1 MNPNGTAKPPEQSL
15 QARGA
20 ALRLVATYALF
31 SFLWILFSDN
41 AVGYLF
47 SDPAQIVLVSTL
59 KGWLFVAVTSLLLY
73 VLARRLFAK
82 IQAHARRELDARSES
97 ARTHQLLATL
107 VDSSSDVIFAK
118 DLSGR
123 YLLFNREAGRIT
135 GRDPG
140 AVIGQG
146 DAAIFPPAHTERVQS
161 NDRTAI
167 AENRVGTY
175 EETLP
180 TVDGERVFL
189 TTKGPL
195 RNDNSE
201 VIGLFGIARDI
212 TERKRAEDSVRKS
225 EANLRTLFED
235 NASVMLLMDQVTGNI
250 IEANTAAVQF
260 YGYPR
265 DRLRRMN
272 ISEINTLPPE
282 QLVQARLR
290 AANGDRQV
298 FYFPHRLA
306 SGEVRDVEV
315 HTTPIQR
322 DGRTLLLS
330 IIHDVTQRRRAEH
343 SLRESEERFRLAMN
357 ASNQGWF
364 DLDLATGAIN
374 VSPEYV
380 RMIGYEPGE
389 FKSDLRHWL
398 SNIHPDDRDGVSA
411 VLEACTE
418 NGGPCTMEYRRRTK
432 SGLWRWIRSV
442 GKIVEWNA
450 DRKAVRMIGIHTDI
464 TERKE
469 MEDQIRQLAFFDPL
483 TRLPNRRLLNDRLS
497 RAMATSKRSGR
508 YCALM
513 FSDLDNFKPLN
524 DLHGHEAGDLLL
536 VEVAERLK
544 NCVRE
549 MDTVA
554 RFGGDEFVIMICE
567 LDTDKSESAAQAASV
582 AEKIRIA
589 LARPYVLTIQT
600 DEQALKTVEHHCSA
614 SIGVTLFINHEA
626 SQGNILKE
634 ADNAMYAAKEAGR
647 NMIRFFDEKPA
658 ISKQAAASS

>member
-1 MNPNGTAKPPEQSL
+1 MNPNSLKNMPEHPMH
-15 QARGA
+15 AGRA
-20 ALRLVATYALF
+20 ALRLVTAYALF
-31 SFLWILFSDN
+31 SFLWILFSDK

-73 VLARRLFAK
+73 VLARRLFAQ
-82 IQAHARRELDARSES
+82 IQAHVRRELDARSEN

-107 VDSSSDVIFAK
+107 VDSSSDVIFVK

-135 GRDPG
+135 GRDPS
-140 AVIGQG
+140 AVIGHD
-146 DAAIFPPAHTERVQS
+146 DAAIFPPAHIERVQS

-167 AENRVGTY
+167 DEKRVGTY

-195 RNDNSE
+195 RGDDGE
-201 VIGLFGIARDI
+201 VMGVFGIARDI
-212 TERKRAEDSVRKS
+212 TERKRAEESVRKS
-225 EANLRTLFED
+225 ETDLRKLFEE
-235 NASVMLLMDQVTGNI
+235 NTSVMLLMDQITGHI
-250 IEANTAAVQF
+250 IEANAAAVQF

-265 DRLRRMN
+265 ERLRRMS

-306 SGEVRDVEV
+306 SGEIRDVEV

-322 DGRTLLLS
+322 DGRKLLLS
-330 IIHDVTQRRRAEH
+330 IVHDITLRKQAEQ

-364 DLDLATGAIN
+364 DLDLETGAIN

-380 RMIGYEPGE
+380 RMIGYEPSE

-398 SNIHPDDRDGVSA
+398 SNIHSEDRDAVSA
-411 VLEACTE
+411 ALEACAE

-432 SGLWRWIRSV
+432 AGLWRWIRSV
-442 GKIVEWNA
+442 GKIVEWNT

-508 YCALM
+508 YCAVM

-524 DLHGHEAGDLLL
+524 DLHGHEVGDLLL
-536 VEVAERLK
+536 IEVAERLK

-554 RFGGDEFVIMICE
+554 RFGGDEFVIVICE
-567 LDTDKSESAAQAASV
+567 LDIDKTESAAQAAAV
-582 AEKIRIA
+582 AEKIRVA
-589 LARPYVLTIQT
+589 LARPYVLTIEADGQSV
-600 DEQALKTVEHHCSA
+600 KTVEHHCSA

-626 SQGNILKE
+626 SQGDILKE

-647 NMIRFFDEKPA
+647 NMIRFFEAKA
-658 ISKQAAASS
+658 EAAQGVASP

>member
-1 MNPNGTAKPPEQSL
+1 MNPPNGTAKPPEQ
-15 QARGA
+15 QVHARSA

-31 SFLWILFSDN
+31 SFLWILFSDK

-118 DLSGR
+118 DLAGR

-135 GRDPG
+135 GCDSG
-140 AVIGQG
+140 TVIGK
-146 DAAIFPPAHTERVQS
+146 DDTAIFPPEYAEPLRS

-167 AENRVGTY
+167 AEDRVWTH

-180 TVDGERVFL
+180 TVAGERIFL

-195 RNDNSE
+195 RSDSGE
-201 VIGLFGIARDI
+201 VMGVFGIARDI
-212 TERKRAEDSVRKS
+212 TERKQAEDSVRKS
-225 EANLRTLFED
+225 EANLRTLFEE
-235 NASVMLLMDQVTGNI
+235 NTSVMLLMDQVTGNI
-250 IEANTAAVQF
+250 IEANAAAVQF

-265 DRLRRMN
+265 DRLQHMN
-272 ISEINTLPPE
+272 IGDINTLPPE
-282 QLVQARLR
+282 QIAQARLR
-290 AANGDRQV
+290 AVNGDRRV

-306 SGEVRDVEV
+306 SGELRDVEV
-315 HTTPIQR
+315 HTTPIRQ
-322 DGRTLLLS
+322 DGRPLLLS
-330 IIHDVTQRRRAEH
+330 IIHDVTQRRRAEQ

-357 ASNQGWF
+357 ASSQGWF
-364 DLDLATGAIN
+364 DLDLASGAIN

-380 RMIGYEPGE
+380 RMIGYDPAE
-389 FKSDLRHWL
+389 FKSDLGHWL
-398 SNIHPDDRDGVSA
+398 SNVHPDDRDSVSA
-411 VLEACTE
+411 AVEACIE
-418 NGGPCTMEYRRRTK
+418 NGGPCTMEYRRRAR
-432 SGLWRWIRSV
+432 SGHWRWIRSV

-450 DRKAVRMIGIHTDI
+450 DQKAARMIGIHTDI

-524 DLHGHEAGDLLL
+524 DLHGHEVGDLLL
-536 VEVAERLK
+536 IEVASRLK

-567 LDTDKSESAAQAASV
+567 LDTDKAESAAQAAAI
-582 AEKIRIA
+582 AEKIRVA
-589 LARPYVLTIQT
+589 LARPYVLTVET
-600 DEQALKTVEHHCSA
+600 DAQSVRTVEHHCSA

-626 SQGNILKE
+626 SQGDILKE

-647 NMIRFFDEKPA
+647 NMIRFFEAKA
-658 ISKQAAASS
+658 EASHGTASP

>member
-1 MNPNGTAKPPEQSL
+1 MNPNSLKKVPEQPMH
-15 QARGA
+15 AGRA
-20 ALRLVATYALF
+20 ALRLVTAYALF
-31 SFLWILFSDN
+31 SFLWILFSDK

-73 VLARRLFAK
+73 VLARRLFAQ
-82 IQAHARRELDARSES
+82 IQAHARRELDARSEN

-135 GRDPG
+135 GRDPS
-140 AVIGQG
+140 AVIGHD

-167 AENRVGTY
+167 NENRVGTY

-195 RNDNSE
+195 RGDDGE
-201 VIGLFGIARDI
+201 VMGVFGIAHDI
-212 TERKRAEDSVRKS
+212 TERKRAEESVRKS
-225 EANLRTLFED
+225 ETDLRTLFEE
-235 NASVMLLMDQVTGNI
+235 NTSVMLLMDQVTGNI
-250 IEANTAAVQF
+250 IEANAAAVQF

-265 DRLRRMN
+265 ERLRRMS

-306 SGEVRDVEV
+306 SGEIRDVEV

-322 DGRTLLLS
+322 DGRKLLLS
-330 IIHDVTQRRRAEH
+330 IVHDITLRKQAEQ

-364 DLDLATGAIN
+364 DLDLETGAIN

-380 RMIGYEPGE
+380 RMIGYEPSE

-398 SNIHPDDRDGVSA
+398 SNIHAEDRDAVSA
-411 VLEACTE
+411 ALEACAE

-432 SGLWRWIRSV
+432 AGLWRWIRSV
-442 GKIVEWNA
+442 GKIVEWNT

-508 YCALM
+508 YCAVM

-524 DLHGHEAGDLLL
+524 DLHGHEVGDLLL
-536 VEVAERLK
+536 VEVAERLN

-567 LDTDKSESAAQAASV
+567 LDTDKTESAAQATAV
-582 AEKIRIA
+582 AEKIRVA
-589 LARPYVLTIQT
+589 LARPYVLTIEA
-600 DEQALKTVEHHCSA
+600 DEQSVKTVEHHCSA

-626 SQGNILKE
+626 SQGDILKE

-647 NMIRFFDEKPA
+647 NMIRFFEAKA
-658 ISKQAAASS
+658 EATQGAASP

>member
-1 MNPNGTAKPPEQSL
+1 MNPTGTTKPPEPPL

-20 ALRLVATYALF
+20 ALRLVAAYALF
-31 SFLWILFSDN
+31 SFLWILFSDK
-41 AVGYLF
+41 AVGYFF

-73 VLARRLFAK
+73 VLARQLFAK
-82 IQAHARRELDARSES
+82 IQAHARREQDAHLES
-97 ARTHQLLATL
+97 VRTHQLLAAL
-107 VDSSSDVIFAK
+107 ADSSSDVIFAK
-118 DLSGR
+118 DPAGR

-140 AVIGQG
+140 SIIGH
-146 DAAIFPPAHTERVQS
+146 DDTAIFPLEHSERMQS
-161 NDRTAI
+161 SDRTAI

-195 RNDNSE
+195 LGDNGG
-201 VIGLFGIARDI
+201 VMGIFGIARDI
-212 TERKRAEDSVRKS
+212 TERKRVEDSVRKS
-225 EANLRTLFED
+225 EANLRSLFEE
-235 NASVMLLMDQVTGNI
+235 NTSVMLLMDQATGII
-250 IEANTAAVQF
+250 IEANPAAIQF

-265 DRLRRMN
+265 DRLQGMR
-272 ISEINTLPPE
+272 ISEINTLPLE
-282 QLVQARLR
+282 QLAQARLR
-290 AANGDRQV
+290 AANGNRPA
-298 FYFPHRLA
+298 FYFSHRLA
-306 SGEVRDVEV
+306 SGEIRDVEV

-322 DGRTLLLS
+322 EGRTLLLS
-330 IIHDVTQRRRAEH
+330 IIHDITQRKHAEQ
-343 SLRESEERFRLAMN
+343 SLRESEERLRLAMN

-364 DLDLATGAIN
+364 DLDLETGAIN

-398 SNIHPDDRDGVSA
+398 SNVHPEEQDAFSA
-411 VLEACTE
+411 ALASCAE
-418 NGGPCTMEYRRRTK
+418 NGGPCTMEYRRRSK

-442 GKIVEWNA
+442 GKVVEWNA

-483 TRLPNRRLLNDRLS
+483 TRLPNRRLLNDRLNH
-497 RAMATSKRSGR
+497 AMATSKRSGR

-536 VEVAERLK
+536 IKVAERLK
-544 NCVRE
+544 SCVRE

-554 RFGGDEFVIMICE
+554 RFGGDEFVIMIC
-567 LDTDKSESAAQAASV
+567 
-582 AEKIRIA
+582 
-589 LARPYVLTIQT
+589 
-600 DEQALKTVEHHCSA
+600 
-614 SIGVTLFINHEA
+614 
-626 SQGNILKE
+626 
-634 ADNAMYAAKEAGR
+634 
-647 NMIRFFDEKPA
+647 
-658 ISKQAAASS
+658 

>member
-1 MNPNGTAKPPEQSL
+1 MNPNSLKKVPEQPMH
-15 QARGA
+15 AGRA
-20 ALRLVATYALF
+20 ALRLVTAYALF
-31 SFLWILFSDN
+31 SFLWILFSDK

-73 VLARRLFAK
+73 VLARRLFAQ
-82 IQAHARRELDARSES
+82 IQAHARRELDARSEN

-135 GRDPG
+135 GRDPS
-140 AVIGQG
+140 AVIGHD

-167 AENRVGTY
+167 NENRVGTY

-195 RNDNSE
+195 RGDDGE
-201 VIGLFGIARDI
+201 VMGVFGIAHDI
-212 TERKRAEDSVRKS
+212 TERKRAEESMRKS
-225 EANLRTLFED
+225 ETDLRTLFEE
-235 NASVMLLMDQVTGNI
+235 NTSVMLLMDQVTGNI
-250 IEANTAAVQF
+250 IEANAAAVQF

-265 DRLRRMN
+265 ERLRRMS

-306 SGEVRDVEV
+306 SGEIRDVEV

-322 DGRTLLLS
+322 DGRKLLLS
-330 IIHDVTQRRRAEH
+330 IVHDITLRKQAEQ

-364 DLDLATGAIN
+364 DLDLETGAIN

-380 RMIGYEPGE
+380 RMIGYEPSE

-398 SNIHPDDRDGVSA
+398 SNIHAEDRDAVSA
-411 VLEACTE
+411 ALEACAE

-432 SGLWRWIRSV
+432 AGLWRWIRSV
-442 GKIVEWNA
+442 GKIVEWNT

-508 YCALM
+508 YCAVM

-524 DLHGHEAGDLLL
+524 DLHGHEVGDLLL
-536 VEVAERLK
+536 VEVAERLN

-567 LDTDKSESAAQAASV
+567 LDTDKTESAAQATAV
-582 AEKIRIA
+582 AEKIRVA
-589 LARPYVLTIQT
+589 LARPYVLTIEA
-600 DEQALKTVEHHCSA
+600 DEQSVKTVEHHCSA

-626 SQGNILKE
+626 SQGDILKE

-647 NMIRFFDEKPA
+647 NMIRFFEAKA
-658 ISKQAAASS
+658 EATQGAASP

>member
-1 MNPNGTAKPPEQSL
+1 MNPNSLKKVPEQPMH
-15 QARGA
+15 AGRA
-20 ALRLVATYALF
+20 ALRLVTAYALF
-31 SFLWILFSDN
+31 SFLWILFSDK

-73 VLARRLFAK
+73 VLARRLFAQ
-82 IQAHARRELDARSES
+82 IQAHARRELDARSEN

-135 GRDPG
+135 GRDPS
-140 AVIGQG
+140 AVIGHD

-167 AENRVGTY
+167 NENRVGTY

-195 RNDNSE
+195 RGDDGE
-201 VIGLFGIARDI
+201 VMGVFGIAHDI
-212 TERKRAEDSVRKS
+212 TERKRAEESVRKS
-225 EANLRTLFED
+225 ETDLRTLFEE
-235 NASVMLLMDQVTGNI
+235 NTSVMLLMDQVTGNI
-250 IEANTAAVQF
+250 IEANAAAVQF

-265 DRLRRMN
+265 ERLRRMS

-306 SGEVRDVEV
+306 SGEIRDVEV

-322 DGRTLLLS
+322 DGRKLLLS
-330 IIHDVTQRRRAEH
+330 IVHDITLRKQAEQ

-364 DLDLATGAIN
+364 DLDLETGAIN

-380 RMIGYEPGE
+380 RMIGYEPSE

-398 SNIHPDDRDGVSA
+398 SNIHAEDRDAVSA
-411 VLEACTE
+411 ALEACAE

-432 SGLWRWIRSV
+432 AGLWRWIRSV
-442 GKIVEWNA
+442 GKIVEWNT

-508 YCALM
+508 YCAVM

-524 DLHGHEAGDLLL
+524 DLHGHEVGDLLL

-567 LDTDKSESAAQAASV
+567 LDTDKTESAAQAAAV
-582 AEKIRIA
+582 AEKIRVA
-589 LARPYVLTIQT
+589 LARPYVLTIEA
-600 DEQALKTVEHHCSA
+600 DEQSVKTVEHHCSA

-626 SQGNILKE
+626 SQGDILKE

-647 NMIRFFDEKPA
+647 NMIRFFEAKA
-658 ISKQAAASS
+658 EATQGAASP